1 MSHDFPYKTIG
12 QHDNANDAMFAV
24 LHALVGNPNAR
35 KKTRQILGSM
45 QIESTGE
52 WIDTN
57 IVHDMI
63 KAYNSA
69 KAERASRPECVR

>member
-45 QIESTGE
+45 QIEPTGE

-69 KAERASRPECVR
+69 KAERANRPECVR

>member
-1 MSHDFPYKTIG
+1 
-12 QHDNANDAMFAV
+12 
-24 LHALVGNPNAR
+24 
-35 KKTRQILGSM
+35 LGSM
-45 QIESTGE
+45 QIEPTGE

-69 KAERASRPECVR
+69 KAERANRPECVR